1 MNMNKLVAHVGV
13 IAISMTLTSPA
24 WPHSDEEDA
33 EAIDYSHAEEELAFG
48 KASDPAM
55 AAQTIEIEMSD
66 MMRFTPEEIT
76 INKGDTVRFGVKN
89 NGQLLHEMVL
99 GTLDDLHEHAAL
111 MLKFPGMEHSEP
123 HMAHVDVGQAKEMGW
138 QFTNA
143 GEFFYGCLQPGHFD
157 AGMKGRIIVQ

>member
-33 EAIDYSHAEEELAFG
+33 EAIDYSHAEELAFG

-76 INKGDTVRFGVKN
+76 INKGDTVRFVVKN
-89 NGQLLHEMVL
+89 KRAAITRDGARHTRRPPRARSAHAEISRH
-99 GTLDDLHEHAAL
+99 GTLRASHGA
-111 MLKFPGMEHSEP
+111 
-123 HMAHVDVGQAKEMGW
+123 
-138 QFTNA
+138 
-143 GEFFYGCLQPGHFD
+143 C
-157 AGMKGRIIVQ
+157 